1 MFVIVAYDMENNK
14 KRTKLMKKLK
24 NYLNHIQGSVFEG
37 YLSPPIIDKMV
48 KELKPLIDKKTD
60 SLRIWKIPETSIKDV
75 YVLGFPE
82 ISKNESFK
90 II

>member
-1 MFVIVAYDMENNK
+1 MFVIVAYDMENTK

-24 NYLNHIQGSVFEG
+24 NYLIHIQGSVFEG
-37 YLSPPIIDKMV
+37 YLSPPLIDKMI
-48 KELKPLIDKKTD
+48 KDIKPFIEEDTD
-60 SLRIWKIPETSIKDV
+60 SLRIWKIPENSVKDV
-75 YVLGFPE
+75 YVMGLPE

>member
-37 YLSPPIIDKMV
+37 YLSPPLIDKMI
-48 KELKPLIDKKTD
+48 KEIKPFIEKEND
-60 SLRIWKIPETSIKDV
+60 SLRIWKIPESSVKDV
-75 YVLGFPE
+75 YVLGLPE
-82 ISKNESFK
+82 ISKNETFK